1 VMTGRKSRVRR
12 PVGACRRPGSPCL
25 ETSGLQGSVPQGF
38 PAAPPGTQGALC
50 ALPVSSVWALWAFL
64 RPTGKG
70 TLGRREDGQGAG
82 FGKESDGHP
91 QTSDEALRGAKLSIF
106 HGTCPRQVLPPLAG
120 MRRHTARL
128 AAPEARRRTPQR
140 PRLAPAFSAAGWP
153 APRRVSGRKQ
163 PGDRP
168 LGAG

>member
-1 VMTGRKSRVRR
+1 MTTGRKSRVRR

-91 QTSDEALRGAKLSIF
+91 QTSDEALRGAD
-106 HGTCPRQVLPPLAG
+106 VV
-120 MRRHTARL
+120 
-128 AAPEARRRTPQR
+128 
-140 PRLAPAFSAAGWP
+140 FSATAAREP
-153 APRRVSGRKQ
+153 VVTRAQVEQALRTRKRKPMLLFDLAVPR
-163 PGDRP
+163 DI
-168 LGAG
+168 